1 MCDPPTASTCTAPS
15 VKRVHYKVGVHLHYI
30 SVSSGYIGNIDDQCR
45 CPSIKEKDYL
55 TINYKEEMEPVPR
68 PAVRRR
74 KRRERDFRR
83 IRNEERREI
92 RNEERRKDVNEDSEG
107 FDWLAGGEAGG
118 ANRESEVRKLEFH
131 VLLYMVHLLKLE

>member
-1 MCDPPTASTCTAPS
+1 MQMS
-15 VKRVHYKVGVHLHYI
+15 KYKGEILSHNY
-30 SVSSGYIGNIDDQCR
+30 
-45 CPSIKEKDYL
+45 
-55 TINYKEEMEPVPR
+55 NYKEEMEPAPR

-92 RNEERRKDVNEDSEG
+92 RNEERRKDVNEDNEG

>member
-1 MCDPPTASTCTAPS
+1 MQMSQ
-15 VKRVHYKVGVHLHYI
+15 YKGEILSHNY
-30 SVSSGYIGNIDDQCR
+30 
-45 CPSIKEKDYL
+45 
-55 TINYKEEMEPVPR
+55 NYKEEMGPAPR

-92 RNEERRKDVNEDSEG
+92 RNEERRERRQDVNEENEG
-107 FDWLAGGEAGG
+107 FDWLAGGGGSG

>member
-1 MCDPPTASTCTAPS
+1 
-15 VKRVHYKVGVHLHYI
+15 
-30 SVSSGYIGNIDDQCR
+30 
-45 CPSIKEKDYL
+45 
-55 TINYKEEMEPVPR
+55 MEPAPR

-92 RNEERRKDVNEDSEG
+92 RNEELRERRKDVNEDSEG
-107 FDWLAGGEAGG
+107 FDWLAGKDASG

>member
-1 MCDPPTASTCTAPS
+1 MQMSQ
-15 VKRVHYKVGVHLHYI
+15 YKGEILSHNY
-30 SVSSGYIGNIDDQCR
+30 
-45 CPSIKEKDYL
+45 
-55 TINYKEEMEPVPR
+55 NYKEEMGPAPR

-83 IRNEERREI
+83 IRNEERRE
-92 RNEERRKDVNEDSEG
+92 RRQDVNEENEG
-107 FDWLAGGEAGG
+107 FDWLAGGDASG

>member
-1 MCDPPTASTCTAPS
+1 MSQY
-15 VKRVHYKVGVHLHYI
+15 RV
-30 SVSSGYIGNIDDQCR
+30 SQ
-45 CPSIKEKDYL
+45 YL
-55 TINYKEEMEPVPR
+55 TTNYKEEMEPAPR

-107 FDWLAGGEAGG
+107 FDWLAGGDAGG
-118 ANRESEVRKLEFH
+118 ANRESEVRKTSSFP
-131 VLLYMVHLLKLE
+131 KFF